1 MFVRF
6 QPADTPS
13 GTPPE
18 NPDPAAVTVPR
29 VERPLSVVT
38 VPDRAMQPE
47 LHPGQQVLV
56 QNFDTR
62 GGANYLEQRM
72 AVRAHGRVL
81 VRRLQH
87 MADGSIRLFGNAGGF
102 EHTLVRPEEWE
113 LPADWK
119 QTGVVHPNCTVLG
132 PLVYA
137 YRSRQGGRDTYLATV
152 GWSN

>member
-1 MFVRF
+1 MFVRL

-18 NPDPAAVTVPR
+18 KPDPTAVTIPR
-29 VERPLSVVT
+29 AERPLSVVS

-56 QNFDTR
+56 QNFEVR
-62 GGANYLEQRM
+62 GANYLEQRM
-72 AVRAHGRVL
+72 AVRVGGRVL
-81 VRRLQH
+81 VRRVQH
-87 MADGSIRLFGNAGGF
+87 MVDGSIRLFGNADGF

-113 LPADWK
+113 LPSGWK
-119 QTGVVHPNCTVLG
+119 TTGVVHPNLTVLG

>member
-1 MFVRF
+1 MLVRF

-13 GTPPE
+13 GMAPE
-18 NPDPAAVTVPR
+18 NPDPAAVKIPR

-38 VPDRAMQPE
+38 VPDEGMEPE
-47 LHPGQQVLV
+47 LYPGQQVLV
-56 QNFDTR
+56 QNFEVR
-62 GGANYLEQRM
+62 GLNYLEQRM
-72 AVRAHGRVL
+72 AVRVGGRVL
-81 VRRLQH
+81 VRRIQH
-87 MADGSIRLFGNAGGF
+87 MTDGSIRLFGNREGF

-119 QTGVVHPNCTVLG
+119 TTGVVHPNCTVLG